1 MMKRTHE
8 FQGKKFE
15 FVDTP
20 AVVDLIPE
28 IFGDNYKVLSSGV
41 EFSQGDVILDLGA
54 NEGVFSC
61 MMAEMF
67 PQARIIALEP
77 VPETFKI
84 LDQNT
89 KGYPNIKIYNVG
101 VGKERWPQHLVVA
114 RGYSGGSTSWC
125 TYDPKVHDLVEVEI
139 ITLDDLWAIEILDR
153 VKLMKMDI
161 EGMEY
166 DALYGTSV
174 LDRVEYFTGE
184 FHMNRKLDYECMRMQ
199 GLAAWV
205 SNRTKVLNFE
215 FCNMA
220 E

>member
-28 IFGDNYKVLSSGV
+28 IFGDNYKVLSSGT
-41 EFSQGDVILDLGA
+41 EFYQGDVILDLGA

-61 MMAEMF
+61 MMAAMF

-89 KGYPNIKIYNVG
+89 KSYPNIKIRNFG
-101 VGKERWPQHLVVA
+101 VGKEKSLQDFVVA
-114 RGYSGGSTSWC
+114 RGYSGGSTAWC
-125 TYDPKVHDLVEVEI
+125 TYDPSAHDLVSVGIVPLDHLWEI
-139 ITLDDLWAIEILDR
+139 ENLDR